1 VVNATAVDFLL
12 LTPSPLSSKPCPFF
26 VPESCSMN
34 RLSLLLLML
43 TITVPGCSSS
53 YAPQAEQA
61 ASVPAAGLMTWQG
74 QPLAGFRITLHP
86 ADNQRPAAGVSDS
99 EGRFVLGTNS
109 PDDGAVVGTHKVSVI
124 WEQPVDD
131 GLGAAPADPVAQKPP
146 VDLPAKFASP
156 ETSGLTLEVPSGGSS
171 TLQLTLQ

>member
-1 VVNATAVDFLL
+1 MHRRSALL
-12 LTPSPLSSKPCPFF
+12 LIFTIVSS
-26 VPESCSMN
+26 
-34 RLSLLLLML
+34 
-43 TITVPGCSSS
+43 GCTSS

-61 ASVPAAGLMTWQG
+61 ATVPASGLITWKG
-74 QPLAGFRITLHP
+74 QPLAGFRINLLP
-86 ADNQRPAAGVSDS
+86 ADGQRPAAGVSDA

-109 PDDGAVVGTHKVSVI
+109 PNDGAVAGTHKVSVI

-131 GLGAAPADPVAQKPP
+131 GLGTAPATPATQKPP

-156 ETSGLTLEVPSGGSS
+156 ETSGLSLEIPAGGSS

>member
-1 VVNATAVDFLL
+1 MHHRSALL
-12 LTPSPLSSKPCPFF
+12 LFF
-26 VPESCSMN
+26 AVISC
-34 RLSLLLLML
+34 
-43 TITVPGCSSS
+43 GCTSS

-61 ASVPAAGLMTWQG
+61 ASVPAAGLITWKG
-74 QPLAGFRITLHP
+74 QPLPGFRITLHP
-86 ADNQRPAAGVSDS
+86 ADGQRPAAGVSDA

-109 PDDGAVVGTHKVSVI
+109 PNDGSVVGTHKVSVI

-131 GLGAAPADPVAQKPP
+131 GLGTAPADPAAQKPP

-156 ETSGLTLEVPSGGSS
+156 ETSGLSLEIPSGGSS